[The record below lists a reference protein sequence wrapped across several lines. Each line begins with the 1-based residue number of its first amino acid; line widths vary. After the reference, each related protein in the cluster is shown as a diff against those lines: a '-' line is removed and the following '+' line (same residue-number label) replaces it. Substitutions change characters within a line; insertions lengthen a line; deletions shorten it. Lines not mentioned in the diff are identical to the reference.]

1 MRYLAD
7 LRTMPAE
14 KPPDPPRLTSLRELL
29 ISGVGIRS
37 FSLTVLMLLAVL
49 YTLHFA
55 KAVILPIVLA
65 LLLSL
70 LLSPLVRLLRQK
82 CQVPMALGAA
92 IVLAGLLAAL
102 GVGAALVVEPAAAW
116 IQTVPERIPEIKS
129 RLTILQSPLDKMRE
143 TTQQVE
149 EMTALEKADDARVVK
164 IRADTPLSLLMSQT
178 PAFLANLAAMTILLY
193 FMLASGDVFLRKL
206 VRMIPSFDDKRRAV
220 EIARDIED
228 RVSRYLRAV
237 TVINLGLG
245 VTVGLAAYVI
255 GLQNYVLWAVVAFLL
270 NFIPYLGALIGIVAT
285 LLVGLLSFQSTGQAF
300 VLPAIYLVLNIIE
313 GNFITPIIVGRLLTL
328 NTVMV
333 FIFLMFWGWIW
344 GVAGALLAVPI
355 LAVIKIICDHID
367 PLAPI
372 GEFVGGETADP

>member
-1 MRYLAD
+1 MS
-7 LRTMPAE
+7 AE
-14 KPPDPPRLTSLRELL
+14 KPPDPPRLSSLRDLL
-29 ISGVGIRS
+29 VRGVGVRS
-37 FSLTVLMLLAVL
+37 FSLTVLMLLAVI

-55 KAVILPIVLA
+55 KPVILPIVLA

-70 LLSPLVRLLRQK
+70 LLSPLVRLLGQK
-82 CQVPMALGAA
+82 LQVPMAVGAA
-92 IVLAGLLAAL
+92 MVLLALLTTL

-116 IQTVPERIPEIKS
+116 IQTVPERLPDLKY
-129 RLTILQSPLDKMRE
+129 RLTILQRPLDKMRE
-143 TTQQVE
+143 ATEQVE
-149 EMTALEKADDARVVK
+149 EMTALEKGEDEQVVK
-164 IRADTPLSLLMSQT
+164 IRPDTPLSLLMSQT
-178 PAFLANLAAMTILLY
+178 PSFLANLAAMTILLY

-228 RVSRYLRAV
+228 RVSRYLRTI

-245 VTVGLAAYVI
+245 VAVGLASYFV
-255 GLQNYVLWAVVAFLL
+255 GLQNYVLWGVMAFLL
-270 NFIPYLGALIGIVAT
+270 NFIPYLGALVGITAS
-285 LLVGLLSFQSTGQAF
+285 LLVSLFSFESTSQAF
-300 VLPAIYLVLNIIE
+300 VLPAIYLALNIME

-344 GVAGALLAVPI
+344 GIAGALLAVPI
-355 LAVIKIICDHID
+355 LAVVKIICDHIK

-372 GEFVGGETADP
+372 GEFVGGENVET